1 MTSTNE
7 TPTIGINDFVR
18 RQTWDSEFTHFED
31 GTTALT
37 PEDDWNKVLAL
48 VREHFHEAKPGYRDG
63 VVLVPV
69 PPDSFFTGLVT
80 LREGETLVGRYEA
93 RRQFEE
99 PRKQVWVSRPEEA
112 CQPGAGKQRCRYVDV
127 VLYRR
132 DVLEEGGEDC
142 TGCDWDVISLNG
154 RTTDEEAP
162 IEPWTLM
169 ANHFELDGGT
179 ATGMS
184 PEEFEA
190 ALRVSVLY
198 WKDKALIA
206 PRRM

>member
-1 MTSTNE
+1 MTNDTNK
-7 TPTIGINDFVR
+7 TPTIGVNNFVR
-18 RQTWDSEFTHFED
+18 RQTWESEFTHFED
-31 GTTALT
+31 DHEAL
-37 PEDDWNKVLAL
+37 PDEDSWQKVLTL
-48 VREHFHEAKPGYRDG
+48 VKEHFHQAKPGYRDG

-69 PPDSFFTGLVT
+69 PPDHFYTGLVT
-80 LREGETLVGRYEA
+80 LKEGDDLVGSYEA
-93 RRQFEE
+93 RRPGEE
-99 PRKQVWVSRPEEA
+99 PRKQVWVLRSGESRN
-112 CQPGAGKQRCRYVDV
+112 AGGGKERCRYVDV

-132 DVLEEGGEDC
+132 DVLEEGGEEC
-142 TGCDWDVISLNG
+142 TGCDWDIISLNG

-190 ALRVSVLY
+190 DLRASVLY
-198 WKDKALIA
+198 WKDKALLA
-206 PRRM
+206 P